1 MNCISYD
8 LLFGCHVVVDCFLV
22 VGCFYCCVSCI
33 VWIVCDVVLL
43 SCFGEIANMLLSHFL
58 VISNALCFVST
69 R

>member
-1 MNCISYD
+1 MIYYLGAMLIVS
-8 LLFGCHVVVDCFLV
+8 LV
-22 VGCFYCCVSCI
+22 VGCFSCCVSGI

-43 SCFGEIANMLLSHFL
+43 SCLGEMANMLLSHFL